1 MSTIALIV
9 AAGRGTRALSGSTGP
24 AFDDTTP
31 KQYRRLAGQSV
42 LSRSM
47 HPFTDHPQIDRIIV
61 VIHPD
66 DGEEYAKHTLKHPKV
81 GDPVMGGATRAESVL
96 NGLRAAAALSPERI
110 LIHDAARPFIGK
122 DVISRVLDALN
133 THPAAVPTLLAV
145 DAMRRVGN
153 GGILADTVERD
164 GIRRAQTPQG
174 FRFTTLLPIMEA
186 AASSGTLPSLSD
198 EAQAII
204 TAGQSVASVEGDPMN
219 FKVTIPE
226 DFTMAE
232 RLLAQPDIRTGQ
244 GYDVHAFGDGD
255 HVVLCGIKIPH
266 DRGLSGHSDADVGL
280 HTITD
285 ALLGAVAEGDIGRH
299 FPPSDPQWKGMDSA
313 VFLER
318 AVEIVSERGY
328 AISNI
333 DLTLICEEP
342 KVTPHAPAMIARVA
356 ELCGL
361 DPSRVSIKATTSE
374 QLGFTGRREGIA
386 ATAVATVI
394 GKA

>member
-9 AAGRGTRALSGSTGP
+9 AAGRGTRALPGKAGHAP
-24 AFDDTTP
+24 DDTTP
-31 KQYRRLAGQSV
+31 KQYRILAGESV
-42 LSRSM
+42 LSRAM
-47 HPFTDHPQIDRIIV
+47 RPFIAHSRIDNVIV

-66 DGEEYAKHTLKHPKV
+66 DSDEYVKHALKHEKI
-81 GDPVMGGATRAESVL
+81 GNPVMGGATRAESVL
-96 NGLRAAAALSPERI
+96 NGLNAAQASTPKHV
-110 LIHDAARPFIGK
+110 LIHDAARPFISA
-122 DVISRVLDALN
+122 DVICRVLDALD
-133 THPAAVPTLLAV
+133 THPAAVPTLPAV
-145 DAMRRVGN
+145 DAMRRVGTD
-153 GGILADTVERD
+153 GTLADTVERE

-174 FRFTTLLPIMEA
+174 FRFSRLMPIMENA
-186 AASSGTLPSLSD
+186 AANGTLPSLSD
-198 EAQAII
+198 EAQAMIA
-204 TAGQSVASVEGDPMN
+204 AGQNVASVEGDPMN

-244 GYDVHAFGDGD
+244 GYDVHTFGDGD

-266 DRGLSGHSDADVGL
+266 GRGLSGHSDADVGL

-313 VFLER
+313 IFLER

-328 AISNI
+328 TISNI

-342 KVTPHAPAMIARVA
+342 KITPHASSMIARVA
-356 ELCGL
+356 DLCGL
-361 DPSRVSIKATTSE
+361 DHSRISIKATTSE
-374 QLGFTGRREGIA
+374 RLGFTGRREGIA

-394 GKA
+394 GKT